1 MRGREGERAGSRA
14 AGWRGRGQARRLW
27 RAASSAWPR
36 RTPAPTRYS
45 HTHAPRT
52 HTSQCSRLEYTL
64 LDISDDGYLSLM
76 TEGGDTKDDLTLPS
90 GTGARAFVACG
101 SGARPAPRAPPRSPL
116 PPYAR
121 IRCAVMQMR
130 PTSWLS

>member
-1 MRGREGERAGSRA
+1 MALRLPFLRLLVRFLDCAVFA
-14 AGWRGRGQARRLW
+14 ARRARVCSA
-27 RAASSAWPR
+27 RARPHTQHQHA
-36 RTPAPTRYS
+36 